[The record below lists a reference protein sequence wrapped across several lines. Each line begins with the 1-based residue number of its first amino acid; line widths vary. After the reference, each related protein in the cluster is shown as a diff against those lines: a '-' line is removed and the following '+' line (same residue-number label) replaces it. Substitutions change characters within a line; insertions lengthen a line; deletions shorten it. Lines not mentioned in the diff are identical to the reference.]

1 MLFNSM
7 PSDHLVN
14 ILLKDYSKAIILL
27 PGSYTCIE
35 PQLQPLYR
43 TLCVAFSFSTFLLLS
58 LTDTVPHISVCKHNV
73 ASVWDWPC
81 SLCQPPLC
89 DGLICYFPCGL
100 AHCGPCVA
108 NTRWYCAAS
117 YSMLMLFVA
126 LEALGGLELAACV
139 RTTSVIPECGAL
151 VYFVDAHLQ
160 RFLQLAS
167 PTSAAVIE
175 VQQSGF
181 HLGMYDHHCSPCH
194 LPCRHVS
201 TDGIHI
207 AEQEG

>member
-73 ASVWDWPC
+73 ASV
-81 SLCQPPLC
+81 
-89 DGLICYFPCGL
+89 
-100 AHCGPCVA
+100 
-108 NTRWYCAAS
+108 
-117 YSMLMLFVA
+117 
-126 LEALGGLELAACV
+126 
-139 RTTSVIPECGAL
+139 
-151 VYFVDAHLQ
+151 
-160 RFLQLAS
+160 
-167 PTSAAVIE
+167 
-175 VQQSGF
+175 
-181 HLGMYDHHCSPCH
+181 
-194 LPCRHVS
+194 
-201 TDGIHI
+201 
-207 AEQEG
+207 